1 MFTLKN
7 LVCPCHVISHSLNGT
22 HLTGKQGLPLLRA
35 MQNLYEVVLPLAAR
49 CIAQESG
56 AKGSHH
62 ARELLSVLQGKALQ
76 VLHGQLSASVAAITA
91 LCGADPSEQG
101 KSISDLF
108 DSMDVLREDAIDWM
122 AFLNGYDPLGRDP
135 LILTASTANAGESGS
150 SKILSATASAQAK
163 NTITAAG
170 VAHTVEESEVLRGA
184 LLTDYAKVYGAAHLE
199 YMVRCSLGRDAD
211 AERVSYVLS
220 SLKGTES
227 LLEEPGQ
234 QLPAMP
240 TMPEMSASTGAA
252 VSTASAQTNLAEN
265 ISNVKAIFPE
275 LGEGFI
281 EACISA
287 YKGNME
293 ELIDALL
300 TNNLQPK
307 LLVLDRSLQK
317 VWIGKGGS
325 ASKETVSLDAKS
337 RDARVVYKAVEDEA
351 FKQVQLERVRKM
363 EAQQAFDHMLLSREY
378 NDDYDDQV
386 SFQAVDCQL
395 EVT

>member
-1 MFTLKN
+1 VVL
-7 LVCPCHVISHSLNGT
+7 HSLDGT
-22 HLTGKQGLPLLRA
+22 HLTGKQGLSLLRA
-35 MQNLYEVVLPLAAR
+35 IQNLYEVILPLAAR
-49 CIAQESG
+49 CVGQEFAG
-56 AKGSHH
+56 PGSDH
-62 ARELLSVLQGKALQ
+62 ARELLGVLQAKALQ
-76 VLHGQLSASVAAITA
+76 ILHGQLSASVAAITT
-91 LCGADPSEQG
+91 LLGTDPSDQG
-101 KSISDLF
+101 RSLSDLF

-122 AFLNGYDPLGRDP
+122 SFLNGYDPLGRDP
-135 LILTASTANAGESGS
+135 LILTASTANAGESASG
-150 SKILSATASAQAK
+150 KILSSTASAQAK
-163 NTITAAG
+163 NTVTAAG
-170 VAHTVEESEVLRGA
+170 VVHTVEESEILRGA
-184 LLTDYAKVYGAAHLE
+184 LRTDYAKVYGAAHLE
-199 YMVRCSLGRDAD
+199 FIVRCSLGTDAD

-220 SLKGTES
+220 SLQGAES
-227 LLEEPGQ
+227 LLEASSAP
-234 QLPAMP
+234 LPVPAMQR
-240 TMPEMSASTGAA
+240 MPEMSGSAA
-252 VSTASAQTNLAEN
+252 AAPSATSAQKNLAEN

-317 VWIGKGGS
+317 VWIGKGGN

-337 RDARVVYKAVEDEA
+337 RDARVVYKAVEDAA

-386 SFQAVDCQL
+386 RFCSACCFPSFCRGN
-395 EVT
+395 

>member
-1 MFTLKN
+1 VSN
-7 LVCPCHVISHSLNGT
+7 SLDGT

-35 MQNLYEVVLPLAAR
+35 MQNLYEVVLPIAAR
-49 CIAQESG
+49 CVAQES
-56 AKGSHH
+56 AVKGGR
-62 ARELLSVLQGKALQ
+62 AGELLSVLQAKALQ
-76 VLHGQLSASVAAITA
+76 ILHGQLSASVACITS
-91 LCGADPSEQG
+91 LCGADPSVG
-101 KSISDLF
+101 KSVSDLF

-122 AFLNGYDPLGRDP
+122 AFLNGHDPLGRDP
-135 LILTASTANAGESGS
+135 LVLTASTANAGESGS
-150 SKILSATASAQAK
+150 SKILNATATAQAK
-163 NTITAAG
+163 TTVTTAG
-170 VAHTVEESEVLRGA
+170 VVHTVEESEVLRGA
-184 LLTDYAKVYGAAHLE
+184 FLTDYVKVYGVAPVE
-199 YMVRCSLGRDAD
+199 YLVRCSLGREAD
-211 AERVSYVLS
+211 SERVSYVLS
-220 SLKGTES
+220 SLQGAES
-227 LLEEPGQ
+227 LLEMPSA
-234 QLPAMP
+234 QLPALP
-240 TMPEMSASTGAA
+240 VVAEMGASSGASASP
-252 VSTASAQTNLAEN
+252 ASVQPNLTEM
-265 ISNVKAIFPE
+265 ISNIKVIFPE

-281 EACISA
+281 EACIAA

-317 VWIGKGGS
+317 VWIGKGGN

-386 SFQAVDCQL
+386 CGIANLRLVFKLSLIFIL
-395 EVT
+395 